1 MKELKNGCKTY
12 HRKDFHPKQAFKIY
26 QKKHFQAI
34 ALIAVFLS
42 CGIIA
47 TISIGCIQPGIK
59 NYKLLLDLI
68 YTYSSR
74 DNQYIPDTA
83 ESPMVR

>member
-12 HRKDFHPKQAFKIY
+12 HRKDFRPEQALKIY

-42 CGIIA
+42 SGIIA
-47 TISIGCIQPGIK
+47 TISI
-59 NYKLLLDLI
+59 
-68 YTYSSR
+68 
-74 DNQYIPDTA
+74 
-83 ESPMVR
+83 